1 MHASWRTFDGG
12 RTMRTLLVAARTLS
26 NFSTMNSA
34 SLSALMSVET
44 DTVEIDENNRQ
55 SYRGHTIF
63 DLNGRLL

>member
-1 MHASWRTFDGG
+1 
-12 RTMRTLLVAARTLS
+12 
-26 NFSTMNSA
+26 
-34 SLSALMSVET
+34 MSVET